1 MFVNGDV
8 GLAAFGMLCVKQ
20 LYCCRETNASR
31 AALRSTGKNRYL
43 PEQFSGRWRWLFFVS
58 SPYQAPCRLYEQ
70 KQMVG
75 TRTFNSNSLFLLPAR
90 GARWAVIKIE
100 IPFLEPRRASGN
112 AQLQGCP
119 ILTGSAQ
126 HGGFFGPTGVVLWLL
141 SRTLTENPSGSFKVA
156 SWPLIACVRHQNTT
170 RLGAFTHRA
179 KTRQAR
185 YEVEGQFLPMG
196 NLGN

>member
-20 LYCCRETNASR
+20 LYCCREPRASR

-43 PEQFSGRWRWLFFVS
+43 PEQFGGRWRWFFFVS
-58 SPYQAPCRLYEQ
+58 SPYQVPCRLYEQ

-75 TRTFNSNSLFLLPAR
+75 TRTSNSNSLFLLPVR

-100 IPFLEPRRASGN
+100 IPFLEPRRATGS
-112 AQLQGCP
+112 AELQGCP

-126 HGGFFGPTGVVLWLL
+126 HGVFLGPLVLFFGSCPGHWQK
-141 SRTLTENPSGSFKVA
+141 NPSGSLKVA
-156 SWPLIACVRHQNTT
+156 SWPLTACVRHQNTT
-170 RLGAFTHRA
+170 RLGAFTHTGR
-179 KTRQAR
+179 KPGR
-185 YEVEGQFLPMG
+185 
-196 NLGN
+196 LGMK

>member
-1 MFVNGDV
+1 MLGWQHLGCSVSSSCTAVGKQTPLGLPWEVQAKIGTCQSSSVGDE
-8 GLAAFGMLCVKQ
+8 GGF
-20 LYCCRETNASR
+20 
-31 AALRSTGKNRYL
+31 
-43 PEQFSGRWRWLFFVS
+43 FFVS

-112 AQLQGCP
+112 TQLQGCP

-126 HGGFFGPTGVVLWLL
+126 HGVFFGPTGVVLWLL
-141 SRTLTENPSGSFKVA
+141 SRTLTENPSGSLKVA
-156 SWPLIACVRHQNTT
+156 SWLLIACVRHQNTT

-185 YEVEGQFLPMG
+185 YEVEGQFLPMD